1 MSELLV
7 FRINVSEMIYYTQI
21 DSPVG
26 PLTILG
32 NGKAITGLRM
42 RKQRYYEKLPADAA
56 RDDSLFAN
64 TREQLDAYFAGDL
77 KVFKLPL
84 APVGTPF
91 QKIVWKALLDIPFG
105 ATESYGSLAKRI
117 GHDGAARAVGL
128 ANGHNPIGIIV
139 PCHRVIGSDGSL
151 TGYGGGLDRKEWLL
165 KHEGSFRPAPQAQQ
179 IQLAL

>member
-1 MSELLV
+1 M
-7 FRINVSEMIYYTQI
+7 NYYSRI

-26 PLTILG
+26 SLLLLG
-32 NGKAITGLRM
+32 NGDALTGLRM
-42 RKQRYYEKLPADAA
+42 QKQKYATPVPDSCKRDDAA
-56 RDDSLFAN
+56 FRIA
-64 TREQLDAYFAGDL
+64 REQLNAYFAGDL
-77 KVFKLPL
+77 KEFDLSL

-105 ATESYGSLAKRI
+105 MTESYGSLAKRI

-139 PCHRVIGSDGSL
+139 PCHRVIGADGSL

-165 KHEGSFRPAPQAQQ
+165 RHEGSYRKLSQPSQ
-179 IQLAL
+179 IQLHL